1 MAERHSN
8 WRVAAFSAPCLPLAA
23 MMLPVTIYLPNYYA
37 RDLGVGMA
45 AVGWAFGLV
54 RLFDLWFDPVLGF
67 AMDRTRT
74 RFGRFRP
81 WFAAGAPLSMLAIYM
96 LFMAQPGVTAGYI
109 LIWLILGF
117 MGQSMAQLAHMAWA
131 AQAAPDYMQRSRI
144 YGWWQAFTVS
154 GMLLI
159 LALPVLLEQVF
170 GASDAEG
177 VQGMGWFVILTL
189 PPAMLLALMA
199 IAEPPARVAAK
210 PMGFGSIL
218 KIFRQPSALRL
229 LGADILLGTGPALA
243 GTLFFFYFDAVHGYA
258 RGQAAQL
265 LLVYFVGAL
274 VGAPLWTR
282 LAGRVGKHRA
292 LMVAAGAYA
301 LAQLSVLVA
310 PEGLGFSILVMFLAG
325 LPFSAGSILLKAM
338 MADVN
343 DEVRLKTGHDQSG
356 LLFSLLTGSIKI
368 GSASAVILS
377 TSLLASAGFD
387 AKAGATNSEQAL
399 LMLSIIFSVVPATL
413 AVLAI
418 LILKG
423 YRLDAMSHAEVR
435 RQLQDRDGMEDLA
448 LVMVGGSAASP
459 SRPGVEPAIKAP
471 LPMQGNTTAPNPE
484 SST

>member
-1 MAERHSN
+1 MTGQRHSS

-37 RDLGVGMA
+37 RDLGVGLA

-54 RLFDLWFDPVLGF
+54 RLFDLWFDPLLGL

-74 RFGRFRP
+74 GLGRFRP
-81 WFAAGAPLSMLAIYM
+81 WFMAGAPLAMLSIYM

-109 LIWLILGF
+109 LLWLVLGF
-117 MGQSMAQLAHMAWA
+117 MGQSMAQLGHMAWA
-131 AQAAPDYMQRSRI
+131 AQAAPDYAERSRI
-144 YGWWQAFTVS
+144 YGWWQAFTVG

-159 LALPVLLEQVF
+159 LALPVILKQF
-170 GASDAEG
+170 AGANDAQG

-189 PPAMLLALMA
+189 PPAMVLALLAMPEPA
-199 IAEPPARVAAK
+199 IRRSPRPLQL
-210 PMGFGSIL
+210 GNFL
-218 KIFRQPSALRL
+218 QLFQQPSALRL
-229 LGADILLGTGPALA
+229 LAADILLGTGPALA
-243 GTLFFFYFDAVHGYA
+243 GTLFFFYFDAVHGYP

-282 LAGRVGKHRA
+282 LAGRLGKHRA

-338 MADVN
+338 MADVG
-343 DEVRLKTGHDQSG
+343 DEVRLKSGHDQSG

-377 TSLLASAGFD
+377 TSILAKAGFD
-387 AKAGATNSEQAL
+387 AKAGAANSESAL
-399 LMLSIIFSVVPATL
+399 LTLSLIFAVAPAMLAL
-413 AVLAI
+413 GAI
-418 LILKG
+418 LVLRG
-423 YRLDAMSHAEVR
+423 YRLDAMGHAEVR
-435 RQLQDRDGMEDLA
+435 RQLEERDRLDDLA
-448 LVMVGGSAASP
+448 LVMVGGSALHSE
-459 SRPGVEPAIKAP
+459 GPAPTSQSLPTVVGAP
-471 LPMQGNTTAPNPE
+471 ITRPE
-484 SST
+484 STT